1 VKTRNA
7 KYEKMR
13 NPTIFWENCGENDIQ
28 LGRGE
33 GRMDPVLKLYV
44 GCRVMLTVNLNV
56 DEGKANG
63 TQAIV
68 QQIVLK
74 NTVSPTLM
82 VIQDNI
88 TIPTVF
94 ASQVEYITL
103 QHTSPR
109 FENELFNVKPSQH
122 AFSGKMPDMIQPNI
136 FNTIEMKANQF
147 SFVSN
152 DATTGHK
159 LQGTGVDAL
168 YVHNWSYR
176 TNWVYVV
183 LSRVRTLSGLF
194 ARKLLSLD
202 MSLYTLPK
210 MYTTMI
216 NNLLLVQPRFFT
228 QIEYENILQQP
239 VTILRWDFPQHRN

>member
-1 VKTRNA
+1 
-7 KYEKMR
+7 
-13 NPTIFWENCGENDIQ
+13 
-28 LGRGE
+28 
-33 GRMDPVLKLYV
+33 
-44 GCRVMLTVNLNV
+44 MLTVNLNV
-56 DEGKANG
+56 DEDKANG

-74 NTVSPTLM
+74 DNVCPTLM
-82 VIQDNI
+82 VMHDNI

-103 QHTSPR
+103 QHTNQR
-109 FENELFNVKPSQH
+109 FHNECFNVKPTKH
-122 AFSGKMPDMIQPNI
+122 AFSCKMPDMIQPNI

-168 YVHNWSYR
+168 YVRNWSYR

-183 LSRVRTLSGLF
+183 LSRV
-194 ARKLLSLD
+194 
-202 MSLYTLPK
+202 
-210 MYTTMI
+210 
-216 NNLLLVQPRFFT
+216 
-228 QIEYENILQQP
+228 
-239 VTILRWDFPQHRN
+239 